1 MVKIGYLEM
10 SRSFLQKERQRIFR
24 ELIRQY
30 QQEGYD
36 TREAKRIA
44 KQDTDDIMSDKET
57 FIDNYIQDTWEDVD
71 E

>member
-1 MVKIGYLEM
+1 M

-24 ELIRQY
+24 DLTRQY
-30 QQEGYD
+30 QQDGYD

-44 KQDTDDIMSDKET
+44 KQDTDDIMADKET
-57 FIDNYIQDTWEDVD
+57 FIDNYVKDTWGDAD